1 MGTSECHR
9 LSASGATARPRA
21 TPSLRRRG
29 ASPGE
34 AQPRGGSAVGTVVLS
49 SFPSWVPAAR
59 TAAAGTAL
67 PAGWV
72 SGCGDS
78 RWMQGQRP
86 HCAAGSP
93 GRAGAPAALR
103 PAGGAS
109 GRPQAPGSPRA
120 PGGIS
125 TREGAKVPSGP
136 RRTCYA
142 PGMRPAPHPSAGGT
156 GGGVPSPTLVQ
167 GEPRGAGAV
176 LGLSPPLPPSL
187 RALGVCPEP

>member
-49 SFPSWVPAAR
+49 SVPSWVPAAR

-136 RRTCYA
+136 DAHAMRRECA
-142 PGMRPAPHPSAGGT
+142 PPPTPARAG
-156 GGGVPSPTLVQ
+156 
-167 GEPRGAGAV
+167 RGAGFPARLWSRESRGA
-176 LGLSPPLPPSL
+176 LGLCWGSVLLFLL
-187 RALGVCPEP
+187 R